1 VCVKDCQ
8 LSLIERNVTVSDIIF
23 ILFYF
28 IVVQHLQ
35 LANSATFAKSMG
47 EHKSF
52 VVKFIHKLT
61 AKRDVNMC
69 VCVCVCVYVRGRR
82 SSNRQQRAGCRLG
95 HNVKHRHCTQEQH
108 TIKGWLNPHTHTKS
122 QFYTHTRTHGSKMES
137 TCAYQRIKQ

>member
-1 VCVKDCQ
+1 MKDCQ

-35 LANSATFAKSMG
+35 LANSATFAKSMV

-61 AKRDVNMC
+61 AKRDVN
-69 VCVCVCVYVRGRR
+69 VCVCVCMYVEEEAATDNSGRAVV
-82 SSNRQQRAGCRLG
+82 SVTMSNIGTV
-95 HNVKHRHCTQEQH
+95 HKNNTQ
-108 TIKGWLNPHTHTKS
+108 
-122 QFYTHTRTHGSKMES
+122 
-137 TCAYQRIKQ
+137 